1 MKSNNRSKLLLTFS
15 IETNYIYIYILKKI
29 VIRKIKEPRENFFLF
44 FLRNP
49 VKVEQLATGDY
60 TKGISIRLIHR
71 TTAFQSFLHRS
82 LYRSRTTT
90 TLRTCSV
97 RQVNGRTFS
106 RATWSILA

>member
-1 MKSNNRSKLLLTFS
+1 MKSNNRSKLLLT
-15 IETNYIYIYILKKI
+15 ILYRNKLYIYILKKI